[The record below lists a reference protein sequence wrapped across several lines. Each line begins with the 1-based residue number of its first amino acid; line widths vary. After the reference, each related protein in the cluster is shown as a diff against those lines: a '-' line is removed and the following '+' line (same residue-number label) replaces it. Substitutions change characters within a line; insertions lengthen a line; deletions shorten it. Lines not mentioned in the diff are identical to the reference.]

1 MQIKI
6 LPILALL
13 VVPNLGFANPVPES
27 MPYPADLSFL
37 FENTQNNP
45 NKTFLVN
52 DGSESLIDLSREQER
67 FSREKNTGKDF
78 ASIKKELGDRLQEL
92 GKMRE
97 ELSKEVKKK
106 TDSNDNL
113 TLLVKLYE
121 TMSADKV
128 ASLLKQMPLNVS
140 LEVIRK
146 MKPKVSSQVLAAMDE
161 HYASE
166 IGRRLLLQSAN
177 ASNVTSAANGAK

>member
-6 LPILALL
+6 LLL
-13 VVPNLGFANPVPES
+13 LGLLLIPKPGFASPIPES
-27 MPYPADLSFL
+27 MPYPIDLSFL

-45 NKTFLVN
+45 AKTSLVN
-52 DGSESLIDLSREQER
+52 DGGAALIDLDREKER
-67 FSREKNTGKDF
+67 FSREVKTGQDF
-78 ASIKKELGDRLQEL
+78 TSIRKELSDRLLEL

-106 TDSNDNL
+106 TDTNDSL
-113 TLLVKLYE
+113 SLLVKLYE
-121 TMSADKV
+121 TMSPDKV

-140 LEVIRK
+140 LEMIRR
-146 MKPKVSSQVLAAMDE
+146 MKPKISSQVLAAMDE

-166 IGRRLLLQSAN
+166 IGRRLLQSAN
-177 ASNVTSAANGAK
+177 AANPAKP